1 MKRILFS
8 AMLLSCSMIGLAQI
22 FDVTSIQKVN
32 LPEGAAVYKTTI
44 SPKGDFLLIS
54 DLSKEGLQKLDLKTG
69 EMQTVTTAKG
79 SNFDAQ
85 ISQDG
90 KTVVFRETQ
99 IGKDN
104 LRRVGLKSIN
114 LETGDV
120 KTIVKPT
127 RNLQGVEVS
136 NNTVYAVD
144 KGKLKTKALTKVKAK
159 AERPILSVKYGQL
172 MITRNGKT
180 EILSPNGQAG
190 ASYLWPSLSPDG
202 TKIVYYLATQGAYT
216 CDVDGKNIKHI
227 GSIRAPKWYD
237 NNIVIGMNDQDNGF
251 VVTSSEL
258 VAATADGTK
267 KQVLTTDEHIA
278 LYPSASASSKKISFS
293 TPNGETYII
302 NVK

>member
-1 MKRILFS
+1 
-8 AMLLSCSMIGLAQI
+8 MLLSCSMIGFAQI
-22 FDVTSIQKVN
+22 FDVTSIRKVN

-44 SPKGDFLLIS
+44 SPQGDFLLIS
-54 DLSKEGLQKLDLKTG
+54 DLNKEGLQKLDLKTG
-69 EMQTVTTAKG
+69 EMKTVTTAKG

-144 KGKLKTKALTKVKAK
+144 KGKLKTKSLTKAKAK

-202 TKIVYYLATQGAYT
+202 TKIVYYLATKGAYT
-216 CDVDGKNIKHI
+216 CDVDGKNINFI
-227 GSIRAPKWYD
+227 GLIRAPQWY
-237 NNIVIGMNDQDNGF
+237 NNDIVIGMNDQDNGF

-258 VAATADGTK
+258 VAATADGQK
-267 KQVLTTDEHIA
+267 KQVLTTADQIA
-278 LYPSASASSKKISFS
+278 MYPSASASSKKISFS
-293 TPNGETYII
+293 TPKGETYII